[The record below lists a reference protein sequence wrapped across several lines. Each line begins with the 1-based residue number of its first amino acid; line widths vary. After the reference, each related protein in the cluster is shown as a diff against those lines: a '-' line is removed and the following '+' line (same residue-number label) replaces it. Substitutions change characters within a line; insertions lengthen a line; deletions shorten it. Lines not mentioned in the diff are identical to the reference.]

1 MEIHLGV
8 SISVRH
14 AVEMPPRPGNL
25 FRCRLKD
32 TFWALVSFLRHE
44 TPGRSSE
51 GAGQQPDL
59 SGGQ

>member
-8 SISVRH
+8 SISVRLE
-14 AVEMPPRPGNL
+14 VETPPRPGNQ

-32 TFWALVSFLRHE
+32 TFWALASFLRHE

-51 GAGQQPDL
+51 DAGQEEDT
-59 SGGQ
+59 

>member
-8 SISVRH
+8 SILVRLE
-14 AVEMPPRPGNL
+14 VEIRHHDPETS
-25 FRCRLKD
+25 FAACLKD

-51 GAGQQPDL
+51 GAGAAT
-59 SGGQ
+59 